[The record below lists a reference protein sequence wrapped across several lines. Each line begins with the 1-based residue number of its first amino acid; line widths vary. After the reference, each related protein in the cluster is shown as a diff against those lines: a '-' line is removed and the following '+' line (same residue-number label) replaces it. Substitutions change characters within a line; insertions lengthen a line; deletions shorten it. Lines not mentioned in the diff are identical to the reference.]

1 MSGAGAE
8 TKPGLLLRAG
18 RDNKLHFHWGAAAAA
33 GGTFGGPLGD
43 EDPAFRTPAA
53 ALAPRGRRAVPASP
67 GGPREAVG
75 SGDPLFGCPRPE
87 TLSACTGAR
96 LAPSAPGLAF
106 LRATSAAE
114 FSVWK
119 PEGACGGEGVW
130 SGQRAGTGT
139 RVGRCYFFY
148 GPRQDSMYTPDTV
161 SLAWVPERSM
171 LPASLGITWE
181 VMELQRW
188 KTYN

>member
-1 MSGAGAE
+1 MEEAKSETPQGWNSVGPRVPAAAGAGAC
-8 TKPGLLLRAG
+8 A
-18 RDNKLHFHWGAAAAA
+18 GAAAAA

-114 FSVWK
+114 FSV
-119 PEGACGGEGVW
+119 
-130 SGQRAGTGT
+130 
-139 RVGRCYFFY
+139 
-148 GPRQDSMYTPDTV
+148 
-161 SLAWVPERSM
+161 
-171 LPASLGITWE
+171 
-181 VMELQRW
+181 
-188 KTYN
+188 